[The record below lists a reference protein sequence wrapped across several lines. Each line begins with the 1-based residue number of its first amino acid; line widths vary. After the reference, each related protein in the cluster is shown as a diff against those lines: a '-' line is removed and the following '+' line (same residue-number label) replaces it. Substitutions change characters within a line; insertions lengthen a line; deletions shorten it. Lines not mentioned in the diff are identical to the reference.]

1 MEKLD
6 LQIRLESECP
16 IFFEEYRDMILSVIE
31 DYIYIPDFTWRSE
44 FISNSFNGKLL
55 KLEIESSEL
64 LKEIDLVKNI
74 VVDIAYWKYI
84 QKLDII

>member
-31 DYIYIPDFTWRSE
+31 DYVYIPDFTWRSK
-44 FISNSFNGKLL
+44 FISDAFNRELL
-55 KLEIESSEL
+55 KVEVESSEL
-64 LKEIDLVKNI
+64 LKEIDLVKSI
-74 VVDIAYWKYI
+74 VVDIADWKYI
-84 QKLDII
+84 KKLDII